1 MQGSLMIFEKYAGMK
16 NKYRGWYFWRIGC
29 YVITAGKSEKVIAGY
44 IRNVAGYIRK
54 QSPEDISCVRISMVY
69 IVCLYA
75 EKQLKPF

>member
-29 YVITAGKSEKVIAGY
+29 YVITVGKSEKVI
-44 IRNVAGYIRK
+44 AGYIRK